1 MRTAKEAASYAVENY
16 CGPKKAFEAPR
27 LRHLPWLTLIRFG
40 KWDEV
45 MALPMPANTNDFL
58 VDRAVWH
65 FARGL
70 ALTARKDAD
79 AASKE
84 HTALAEIAASE
95 DTKKLS
101 SPVFP
106 VADTLK
112 VAELWLAAK
121 VAGAAGDA
129 AGMAAGFE
137 KAVAAEDAVPY
148 MEPAFWPLS
157 VRPALGAALLEKGQS
172 ADAEKIFR
180 EDLKRSP
187 RNGWGLL
194 GLEHSLRAQGKTDS
208 AELVRAE
215 FESSWRRADTPLRV
229 EWF

>member
-1 MRTAKEAASYAVENY
+1 VENY

-45 MALPMPANTNDFL
+45 LALPKPANTNDFL

-70 ALTARKDAD
+70 AFASRKDAQL
-79 AASKE
+79 ASQE
-84 HTALAEIAASE
+84 HAALAEIAAGE
-95 DTKKLS
+95 DIKKLS

-121 VAGAAGDA
+121 VAGASGDKA
-129 AGMAAGFE
+129 AMAEGFA
-137 KAVAAEDAVPY
+137 KALAAEDAIPY
-148 MEPAFWPLS
+148 MEPAFWPLP
-157 VRPALGAALLEKGQS
+157 VRPALGAALLDEGKA
-172 ADAEKIFR
+172 ADAEKTFR
-180 EDLKRSP
+180 EDLKRFP
-187 RNGWGLL
+187 RNGWALL
-194 GLEHSLRAQGKTDS
+194 GLEHSLSAQGKKDS
-208 AELVRAE
+208 AALVRTE
-215 FESSWRRADTPLRV
+215 FENAWRQADTPLRL